1 MLNKAQHDQMI
12 QSLVGLRF
20 TTYELVD
27 TLKTISM
34 TSSDISSSPTIT
46 DCNKSNIFDDYCMIV
61 SLGTINSIS
70 MNYRI
75 FYLNTNQKDK
85 ILITDTEYITGE

>member
-1 MLNKAQHDQMI
+1 MLNKAQHDQVI
-12 QSLVGLRF
+12 QALVGLRF
-20 TTYELVD
+20 TTDELLD
-27 TLKTISM
+27 TLKTISIE
-34 TSSDISSSPTIT
+34 SSNISVSPAIH

-70 MNYRI
+70 MNYKI

-85 ILITDTEYITGE
+85 ILITDTEYISGE